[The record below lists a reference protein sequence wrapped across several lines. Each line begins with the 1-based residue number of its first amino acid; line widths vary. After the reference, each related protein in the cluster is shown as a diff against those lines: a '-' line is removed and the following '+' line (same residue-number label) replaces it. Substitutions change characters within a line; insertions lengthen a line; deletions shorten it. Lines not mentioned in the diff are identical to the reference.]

1 MLPDRVR
8 VLTFEIILFRN
19 SEYLNV
25 FNFDMNYKTI
35 TTIVKQLNVQ
45 SKYYAL

>member
-1 MLPDRVR
+1 MIDD
-8 VLTFEIILFRN
+8 N
-19 SEYLNV
+19 YLNV

>member
-8 VLTFEIILFRN
+8 VLTFEIILIRN
-19 SEYLNV
+19 ILASYYLNV
-25 FNFDMNYKTI
+25 INFDMSYKTI

-45 SKYYAL
+45 SK